1 MTNTLLA
8 MLKKVK
14 KRRRRKK
21 LRMFV
26 RPSLREEGGKDQDKS
41 LPHLSMLR
49 IHSNLLGK
57 HRT

>member
-1 MTNTLLA
+1 